1 MDLHRCFAENYP
13 SISCLPTSYISIV
26 FPTSCICVGLE
37 VFIGQPLSVKL
48 VELQK
53 LSEGIGPREAG
64 PGDLPA
70 IQNGMRVATAV
81 TFQNTG
87 SEACWRLAAAA
98 AVAAAKPL
106 VCGGNLTIDASVI
119 CQASG
124 NGAADGGN
132 GSGTFFFHNAEVAPL
147 VVPKRSRTLFFFLPL
162 DD

>member
-1 MDLHRCFAENYP
+1 M
-13 SISCLPTSYISIV
+13 
-26 FPTSCICVGLE
+26 GLE
-37 VFIGQPLSVKL
+37 VFIRQPLSVKL

-106 VCGGNLTIDASVI
+106 VCSGNLTIDASVI

-132 GSGTFFFHNAEVAPL
+132 GSGTFFSATQKLRHFLFPSGAAPC
-147 VVPKRSRTLFFFLPL
+147 SFFYRWMTKSSQVSLMRF
-162 DD
+162 